1 MRKIL
6 FGLVT
11 IILLSTISFNAQA
24 ADEPSNSIELK
35 RSNAFYS
42 PDEAMTIITHA
53 EDRRLYKV
61 SLGMNK
67 TEKLTLRSS
76 KTFDVKITNPNSEI
90 ISESRGIGRST
101 INEEGTAQVEFPT
114 DTVGDYL
121 IYIEPSDDKKKQF
134 PYELNVTVGMP
145 VLYPIPASSVMEKRI
160 TLNQAS
166 ITSFNK
172 TSSLQYFDLSNDSS
186 IPNNSYIIEV
196 RTDGPDSG
204 RNSLSLYTLKRSIR
218 PNSSMTWI
226 NTTYPNFKVYPAYYP
241 NGSWNPVKQKYAFR
255 ISALTFNQPGIY
267 TFDPNIYIGYKVELK

>member
-6 FGLVT
+6 FGLVI

-35 RSNAFYS
+35 RNNNFIK
-42 PDEAMTIITHA
+42 PDETQTTITHA

-76 KTFDVKITNPNSEI
+76 KTFDVIITNPNSEI
-90 ISESRGIGRST
+90 ISQSRGIGRST

-114 DTVGDYL
+114 NTVGDYL
-121 IYIEPSDDKKKQF
+121 IYIEPSDDKKNQF
-134 PYELNVTVGMP
+134 PYELNVAVGVP
-145 VLYPIPASSVMEKRI
+145 VLYPIPTSSVMEKRI

-186 IPNNSYIIEV
+186 IPDNSYITEV

-226 NTTYPNFKVYPAYYP
+226 DTKYPDFKIYPSYYP
-241 NGSWNPVKQKYAFR
+241 NGTWNPVKQKYAFK
-255 ISALTFNQPGIY
+255 IYALTFNQPGTY
-267 TFDPNIYIGYKVELK
+267 TFYPNIYIGYKVELK